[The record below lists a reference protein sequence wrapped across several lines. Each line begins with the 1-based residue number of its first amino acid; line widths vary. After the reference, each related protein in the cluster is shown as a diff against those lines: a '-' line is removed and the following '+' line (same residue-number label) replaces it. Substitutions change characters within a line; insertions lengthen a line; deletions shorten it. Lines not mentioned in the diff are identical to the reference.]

1 MRKCWQF
8 LRERGAVKAIAGIV
22 ALLGA
27 CAVAAGLVLLLAV
40 GPTKPKQAALPKDDS
55 NTIYPLDAHNPTS
68 PTFGGVTYPLEL
80 FNSLSSEDPGRQY
93 EEGFSNCVSVE
104 ANANSCLGG
113 TSAGLTMTPGSFIA
127 YNKGWRGTETGSI
140 TFPNSSTCW
149 VAMDENT
156 SGNNAGLSNFTRV
169 TATHYLIDCID
180 ATQPTMVADSQLLMK
195 VTTSG
200 GAITIVKDLR
210 NICAFGSC
218 GGGTLNGVINVMD
231 FGARGDTVRG
241 GDGTVGSGSYNFTSP
256 SASCTASRI
265 GDAVHVSYAAS
276 SSALL
281 QTTVASCSGSTF
293 VMAAAAQEAISGTAR
308 WVIGHDDTIAI
319 QTAQS
324 ASYVNG
330 FATNALYFPAGRYLV
345 TTPLNFTMVS
355 NAHIYGDGQDVS
367 TILCSSS
374 GQSLC
379 VDASGG
385 GYNQWDHLTILSGV
399 SVQDAPTVNFLKAR
413 TISVGS
419 VNGAAIGDTYR
430 NVAFKAYS
438 PYNVFGLYNEQ
449 AAWHDVYWE
458 ADGTNTVN
466 LTLSSFNTAGITSP
480 FVTLI
485 SPNHTY
491 ASTDFTIEG
500 SDTAFTSNNGGGVN
514 KPHIWLD
521 GGFQNINMRDFYF
534 GDSVAP
540 ATPVVG
546 MSLVGDLGV
555 ASYVQNMNI
564 NGVIGNMESATETVI
579 NLPNSNVDKLFMDG
593 RNDPNGTPSSLYQLQ
608 FNNLTS
614 SNIAFQT
621 NQPTMLKAGYCGGTT
636 IPGATGDV
644 AVICPYAN
652 FVAGNVSSTRVFIPT
667 TVLSQIDGLF
677 VYGGMSVSAIRD
689 PLAPT
694 VTSHCTV
701 AGSEQCNSSCTYYV
715 EYLDINWD
723 TTNPSPGTTI
733 TNCPNAPNT
742 TNYVVIMPHL
752 TGSEFIVALL
762 KNSTTNELG
771 YYYPSDYQTNPGGY
785 GNDVGQKPFNTSFTP
800 GPNDTGR
807 LHLEN
812 GNGIGCS
819 GLQVLATGAAKVV
832 NGCISGKRPVICTDN
847 SGSVAEAVTCVP
859 AVGSLVIHGNSTDT
873 IGWVQL

>member
-55 NTIYPLDAHNPTS
+55 DTIYPLDALNPTS

-113 TSAGLTMTPGSFIA
+113 TSAGLTMTPGSCIA

-231 FGARGDTVRG
+231 FGARGDTVLG
-241 GDGTVGSGSYNFTSP
+241 GDGTVGSGSYNFTS
-256 SASCTASRI
+256 ASFNCTAARVGETI
-265 GDAVHVSYAAS
+265 HVIAANTS
-276 SSALL
+276 AALL
-281 QTTVASCSGSTF
+281 LTTVASCSGNTF
-293 VMAAAAQEAISGTAR
+293 VMAVAAQETISGTAR
-308 WVIGHDDTIAI
+308 WVIGHDDTTAI

-330 FATNALYFPAGRYLV
+330 FTTNALYFPAGRYLV
-345 TTPLNFTMVS
+345 TAPLNFTMVS

-367 TILCSSS
+367 TIFCSSS

-385 GYNQWDHLTILSGV
+385 GYNQWDHLTIFSGAA
-399 SVQDAPTVNFLKAR
+399 VQDAPNINFLKAR
-413 TISVGS
+413 TTNG
-419 VNGAAIGDTYR
+419 GAAIGDTYR

-438 PYNVFGLYNEQ
+438 PFNFYGSYNEQ

-466 LTLSSFNTAGITSP
+466 LTLSTYNTAGITSP
-480 FVTLI
+480 FVTLVP
-485 SPNHTY
+485 SNHTY

-540 ATPVVG
+540 APAVAG
-546 MSLVGDLGV
+546 MSLIGDLGV
-555 ASYVQNMNI
+555 AGYVQNLKI
-564 NGVIGNMESATETVI
+564 SGIIGNMLSSTALIV
-579 NLPNSNVDKLFMDG
+579 NLPHFNVDHVYIDG
-593 RNDPNGTPSSLYQLQ
+593 RNDPASGNSSIWQLQ
-608 FNNLTS
+608 FNTIKNS
-614 SNIAFQT
+614 KVAFQT
-621 NQPTMLKAGYCGGTT
+621 NQPKMIQATFCAGTDL
-636 IPGATGDV
+636 PGATDYTSV
-644 AVICPYAN
+644 SCPYAN
-652 FVAGNVSSTRVFIPT
+652 FVAGNVKSTRVFIPT

-677 VYGGMSVSAIRD
+677 VYGGMSVSAIPD

-701 AGSEQCNSSCTYYV
+701 VGSEQCNSSCTYYV

-752 TGSEFIVALL
+752 TGSEFMVALL

-785 GNDVGQKPFNTSFTP
+785 GNDVGQTPVNTSFIP

-819 GLQVLATGAAKVV
+819 GLQVLATGAATVA

-847 SGSVAEAVTCVP
+847 SGSAAEAVTCVP